1 MMSPRQPHAPPRIRA
16 PAPPCSA
23 RTPMSANMLAL
34 IDELAAIAVA
44 DYLRETAANDAACT
58 DTRSDHPIADPRAAA

>member
-1 MMSPRQPHAPPRIRA
+1 
-16 PAPPCSA
+16 
-23 RTPMSANMLAL
+23 MSANMLAL